1 MILQQSVTWSIH
13 KAYRQFFRELTVLKR
28 TLVQKKTKHFK
39 EETPNFLNVFHK

>member
-28 TLVQKKTKHFK
+28 TLVQKKKQSTLKKKHQ
-39 EETPNFLNVFHK
+39 TS